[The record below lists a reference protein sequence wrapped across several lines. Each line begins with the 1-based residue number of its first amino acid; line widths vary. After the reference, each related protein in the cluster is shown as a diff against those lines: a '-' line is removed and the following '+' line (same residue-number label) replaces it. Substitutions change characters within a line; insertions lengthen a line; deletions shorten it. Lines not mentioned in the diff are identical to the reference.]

1 MLSDKD
7 IKISLENKE
16 IKILKIGYDIQR
28 TKGLNVIR
36 QRHKNITRK

>member
-16 IKILKIGYDIQR
+16 IEISPIDEAYNSAFKCRSKSW
-28 TKGLNVIR
+28 K
-36 QRHKNITRK
+36 